1 MAMEE
6 DKFHHL
12 LGKALTD
19 KAFLEMLV
27 DPNRQAEALE
37 MVGIEANGEILES
50 LNMAIGGLNGLKSQF
65 GPGTAAA

>member
-1 MAMEE
+1 MEE

-19 KAFLEMLV
+19 KGFLEMLT

-37 MVGIEANGEILES
+37 SVGIEADGQILES
-50 LNMAIGGLNGLKSQF
+50 LNNAIGALNGLKAQF